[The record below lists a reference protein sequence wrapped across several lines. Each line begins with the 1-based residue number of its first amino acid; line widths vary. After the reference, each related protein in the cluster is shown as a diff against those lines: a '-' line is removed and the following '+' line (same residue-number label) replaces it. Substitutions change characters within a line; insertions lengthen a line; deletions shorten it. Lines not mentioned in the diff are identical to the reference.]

1 MGLFEG
7 MLGAGETL
15 FKDPTA
21 LEYDYMPKIIKGREE
36 EQRKIAYCIKPL
48 DQKRNGMN
56 LVIFGPSGIGKTVVA
71 KHMLEI
77 VEEEADEIIPIY
89 INCWKKNTSYKIM
102 VKICEHIGYKL
113 THNKKTDELFEIAK
127 KYLNRESAVIVLDEI
142 DKAEELGF
150 LYTLLEEIY
159 RKTIIILT
167 NEKSWLDT
175 LDQRVKSRLMAE
187 TMEFTPYTAQE
198 TKNILEYRKKYAFK
212 EGVFKE
218 NTFKKIVEKTVELGD
233 IRSGLYLMK
242 EAGNIAENNSKKEIT
257 KEEIE
262 EATSKLDDF
271 NIKNKDQLEEETKFV
286 LKIIKHNPQMKIGEL
301 YKKYKEKGGGKTY
314 KTFQRNIKK
323 LSDNKFITTKKVLGG
338 KEGTTTI
345 VDYSKTKKITD
356 F

>member
-1 MGLFEG
+1 
-7 MLGAGETL
+7 
-15 FKDPTA
+15 
-21 LEYDYMPKIIKGREE
+21 
-36 EQRKIAYCIKPL
+36 
-48 DQKRNGMN
+48 
-56 LVIFGPSGIGKTVVA
+56 
-71 KHMLEI
+71 
-77 VEEEADEIIPIY
+77 
-89 INCWKKNTSYKIM
+89 
-102 VKICEHIGYKL
+102 
-113 THNKKTDELFEIAK
+113 
-127 KYLNRESAVIVLDEI
+127 
-142 DKAEELGF
+142 
-150 LYTLLEEIY
+150 
-159 RKTIIILT
+159 
-167 NEKSWLDT
+167 
-175 LDQRVKSRLMAE
+175 MAE